1 MPTEITNVITEV
13 LVGSENTQITNV
25 VVEVLTAPDLASTKI
40 TGAVLEVL
48 VTMNA
53 GGSPPWQGERL
64 FLPRGWQG
72 AQQKWG
78 SRYQG
83 TLRRK

>member
-1 MPTEITNVITEV
+1 MPTEVTGVVTEV
-13 LVGSENTQITNV
+13 LVGSEHTQITNA
-25 VVEVLTAPDLASTKI
+25 VVEVLTAADLSSTKI
-40 TGAVLEVL
+40 TGAVIEVL
-48 VTMNA
+48 VTKNS